1 MKGCP
6 KQRWLIRLFNKLLL
20 WVKITMTENIKKKL
34 NHLKKMGFLKVVKNL
49 TSKNSYFNGIIKC
62 NKISL

>member
-1 MKGCP
+1 
-6 KQRWLIRLFNKLLL
+6 
-20 WVKITMTENIKKKL
+20 MTENLKKKTKSF
-34 NHLKKMGFLKVVKNL
+34 KKNGLLESGKSL